1 MTNPPT
7 PETPRRPEEELPL
20 STTPNRREIL
30 IALATCFDLPR
41 PVACRLARSLDTWR
55 AAGWGSGSATAQ
67 VLGVPADALTV
78 ARGLLDRAA
87 AVARREVHRTAELGG
102 EVVALGEPA
111 YPSALADL
119 ELPPAALFVRGRLP
133 ASGPEGAVAVVGSR
147 RADPYG
153 KEVAGLFAR
162 QLSEAGLTVV
172 SGFARGIDAA
182 AHRGALEAEAA
193 GDCATVAVLGS
204 GLGVDYPRGH
214 RRLGEAIAER
224 GALLSEFPPGLEPKA
239 WHFPVRNR
247 LIAALAAAVLV
258 VRAAPR
264 SGSLVTARLA
274 LDLGREVFAVPGRI
288 FEERSLGTN
297 ALIADGAQVA
307 LHPRDL
313 LERLG
318 VPAGKPAPA
327 PGAGSGAD
335 EGTLPK
341 GFAGEVLAALT
352 PGEETAPE
360 TVAAR
365 LGRSVDRVLGT
376 LLELELA
383 GRVRRYPGPAYVRR
397 P

>member
-1 MTNPPT
+1 M
-7 PETPRRPEEELPL
+7 
-20 STTPNRREIL
+20 PNRRDVL
-30 IALATCFDLPR
+30 IALATCYALPR
-41 PVACRLARSLDTWR
+41 PAACRLARLLDRWQDSGW
-55 AAGWGSGSATAQ
+55 AADPATAEA
-67 VLGVPADALTV
+67 LGVPADALAT
-78 ARGLLDRAA
+78 ARRLAEGAA
-87 AVARREVHRTAELGG
+87 ARAGRELRRAAELGA
-102 EVVALGEPA
+102 EVLTLGEPG
-111 YPSALADL
+111 YPAALDDL
-119 ELPPAALFVRGRLP
+119 ELPPPALFVRGRLP
-133 ASGPEGAVAVVGSR
+133 VAGPEAAVAVVGSR

-162 QLSEAGLTVV
+162 QLAEAGLTVV

-182 AHRGALEAEAA
+182 AHRGALEAATA
-193 GDCATVAVLGS
+193 GDCPTVAVLGS

-214 RRLGEAIAER
+214 RRLGESIAEH
-224 GALLSEFPPGLEPKA
+224 GALVSEFPPGLEPKA

-318 VPAGKPAPA
+318 VPVAGLAPA
-327 PGAGSGAD
+327 SPARPGGGAAYK
-335 EGTLPK
+335 GLP
-341 GFAGEVLAALT
+341 GEVLAALT
-352 PGEETAPE
+352 PGEATAPE

-365 LGRSVDRVLGT
+365 LGRSVDRVLGA
-376 LLELELA
+376 LLELELQ

>member
-1 MTNPPT
+1 MV
-7 PETPRRPEEELPL
+7 
-20 STTPNRREIL
+20 PNRRDVL
-30 IALATCFDLPR
+30 IALAAGYELPR
-41 PVACRLARSLDTWR
+41 PAACRLARLIGPWEASGWR
-55 AAGWGSGSATAQ
+55 GDAATAEA
-67 VLGVPADALTV
+67 LGVPAEALATARRLALRAACLAGRALGRAAELGAEVV
-78 ARGLLDRAA
+78 ARGEPGWPAALD
-87 AVARREVHRTAELGG
+87 
-102 EVVALGEPA
+102 
-111 YPSALADL
+111 DL
-119 ELPPAALFVRGRLP
+119 ELPPPALFIRGRLP
-133 ASGPEGAVAVVGSR
+133 AAGPGAAVAIVGSR

-162 QLSEAGLTVV
+162 QLAEAGLAVV
-172 SGFARGIDAA
+172 SGFARGVDAA
-182 AHRGALEAEAA
+182 AHRGALEATVT
-193 GDCATVAVLGS
+193 GDCPTVAVLGS

-214 RRLGEAIAER
+214 RRLGEAIAEH
-224 GALLSEFPPGLEPKA
+224 GALVSEFPPGLAPKA

-318 VPAGKPAPA
+318 VPAAGAAPA
-327 PGAGSGAD
+327 LPDRPDASAA
-335 EGTLPK
+335 PK
-341 GFAGEVLAALT
+341 GLPGEVLAALT
-352 PGEETAPE
+352 PGEATAPE